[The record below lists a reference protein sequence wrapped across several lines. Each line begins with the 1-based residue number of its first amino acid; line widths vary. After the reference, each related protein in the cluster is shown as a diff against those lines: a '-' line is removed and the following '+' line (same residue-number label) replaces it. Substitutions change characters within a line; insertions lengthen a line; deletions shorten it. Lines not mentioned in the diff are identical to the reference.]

1 MSADKAEMVVMSAPR
16 SASFGRDRGWVKM
29 TGHALGTEVVDRVP
43 ERFSGI
49 CLKESSW

>member
-1 MSADKAEMVVMSAPR
+1 MVVMSAQR
-16 SASFGRDRGWVKM
+16 SASFGNDSGWVKM

-49 CLKESSW
+49 CLTESSW